1 MIWNPIHYPLYS
13 IDNCLSCA
21 KLIFCTERLLEAA
34 SIEEG
39 FFIFGFAF
47 GASESELQGKWRC
60 WDESWI
66 LWYERFS
73 HSFGINL
80 IWFLCYWGVCGLK
93 AWDQVKRKDKIE
105 SLLFFKKKKMSKKMG
120 LVRIGSKKRQGD
132 IKRSKPRC
140 RNSK

>member
-1 MIWNPIHYPLYS
+1 MKSTSWNPIHYPLYS
-13 IDNCLSCA
+13 IDYCLSCEN
-21 KLIFCTERLLEAA
+21 LIFVQNVYLKLHQSRRDSSSSLDSLLMPR
-34 SIEEG
+34 SQ
-39 FFIFGFAF
+39 
-47 GASESELQGKWRC
+47 S

-66 LWYERFS
+66 LGYERFS

>member
-1 MIWNPIHYPLYS
+1 MKSNPLPTLFYRLLLELWKF
-13 IDNCLSCA
+13 DFCA
-21 KLIFCTERLLEAA
+21 ERLLEAA

-39 FFIFGFAF
+39 FFFIFGFAF
-47 GASESELQGKWRC
+47 DASESELGWKLNFGVWT
-60 WDESWI
+60 
-66 LWYERFS
+66 LFS
-73 HSFGINL
+73 LFWNQFDLVSLLLGCV
-80 IWFLCYWGVCGLK
+80 WFEG
-93 AWDQVKRKDKIE
+93 WDQVKRKDKIE